1 MTTDTCYSNNTTYDR
16 KKFKAANKHNNGQ
29 IKTEHISLVE
39 KKRSPCIN
47 VISIMFFFFKWS
59 SLICVPV
66 DF

>member
-1 MTTDTCYSNNTTYDR
+1 MTEKSSKQQTNITM
-16 KKFKAANKHNNGQ
+16 G
-29 IKTEHISLVE
+29 KTEHISLVE

-47 VISIMFFFFKWS
+47 VISIMVCFFKWS